1 MIRILDAEKVPLS
14 EILARTEDT
23 RDLSGTVAGI
33 IAEVRKHGDEALRRY
48 SREFDKADVHELEV
62 PPARM
67 EQALAALDPALRAVL
82 EEAAENIRASTGG
95 RSRTGL
101 SSARS
106 PAWCWGRR

>member
-67 EQALAALDPALRAVL
+67 EQALAALDPGRPH
-82 EEAAENIRASTGG
+82 RPGGG
-95 RSRTGL
+95 RQGPLGAGEEGSLRQPGAGAEL
-101 SSARS
+101 L
-106 PAWCWGRR
+106 

>member
-48 SREFDKADVHELEV
+48 SREFPPGSAGGGGGEYPGL
-62 PPARM
+62 PPAAGPERICH
-67 EQALAALDPALRAVL
+67 QR
-82 EEAAENIRASTGG
+82 EARRGAGAEGDAH
-95 RSRTGL
+95 
-101 SSARS
+101 
-106 PAWCWGRR
+106 